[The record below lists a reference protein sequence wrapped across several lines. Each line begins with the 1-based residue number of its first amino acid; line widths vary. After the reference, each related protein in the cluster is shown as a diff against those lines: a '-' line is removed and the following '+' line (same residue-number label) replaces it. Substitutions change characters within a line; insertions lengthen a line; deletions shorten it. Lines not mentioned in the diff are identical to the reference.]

1 MIIFK
6 LAKVSIMVASLL
18 ATTFTEP
25 VLTYATAT
33 DSSKAVAYAP
43 VNNGDGTIT
52 FMDSLWSIIR
62 APGEGTMKQDTYLIA
77 HLSGGLSWS
86 QAFTGVSSYYFAR
99 DDNDLYG
106 YEESLPYMQL
116 DSWYHGTTGG
126 FGAIAGTKY
135 EDYIAPTSV
144 PNLRLSDKKGKYGI
158 WESNTFGGSDPTNKN
173 VQLFYNSMASNVIP
187 TTPTVA
193 IGTKQ
198 AFLLSGSDLA
208 EVGSSGGAVSARAKE
223 YGARLTAE
231 GIKEVML
238 QTPGAHPNEVST
250 FRTIS
255 GTSTFEYT
263 SLVNLRRTLC
273 YGLIVTGVIEPGPD
287 TQPIAPPSTPDTQPI
302 TPPDRDESD
311 PDLQPIAPPSTGDT
325 QPIAPPSTADTQPI
339 APPSKGDVQPIGP
352 PADDDTLPI
361 GPSNDAEDNE
371 TSGSLSGKDGADA
384 VESSDESSVRLLTNK
399 RLIDSTISSATTIN
413 TITNFLTS
421 EEPLTNGLTY
431 TPVNDSDISVSDD
444 SEDVLTSDE
453 KNDRWTTISNPWYYR
468 FFPWLLILS
477 LLLNVILILKVI
489 QQKRKL
495 DAK

>member
-1 MIIFK
+1 
-6 LAKVSIMVASLL
+6 
-18 ATTFTEP
+18 
-25 VLTYATAT
+25 
-33 DSSKAVAYAP
+33 
-43 VNNGDGTIT
+43 
-52 FMDSLWSIIR
+52 
-62 APGEGTMKQDTYLIA
+62 
-77 HLSGGLSWS
+77 
-86 QAFTGVSSYYFAR
+86 
-99 DDNDLYG
+99 
-106 YEESLPYMQL
+106 MQL

-238 QTPGAHPNEVST
+238 RTPGAHPNEVST

-273 YGLIVTGVIEPGPD
+273 YGLIVTGVIEPGP
-287 TQPIAPPSTPDTQPI
+287 
-302 TPPDRDESD
+302 
-311 PDLQPIAPPSTGDT
+311 DT

>member
-25 VLTYATAT
+25 VLTYATVT

-62 APGEGTMKQDTYLIA
+62 APGEGTMQQDTYLIA

-86 QAFTGVSSYYFAR
+86 EAFTRASSYYFAR

-116 DSWYHGTTGG
+116 NSWYSGTSGS

-144 PNLRLSDKKGKYGI
+144 PNLKLSDKKGKYGI
-158 WESNTFGGSDPTNKN
+158 WESNTDGGIDPISQN
-173 VQLFYNSMASNVIP
+173 VQLFYKSMASNAIP

-193 IGTKQ
+193 IGKKQ

-208 EVGSSGGAVSARAKE
+208 EVGSSAVSARAKE

-238 QTPGAHPNEVST
+238 RTPGAHPNEVST

-263 SLVNLRRTLC
+263 SHVDSLRTLC
-273 YGLIVTGVIEPGPD
+273 YGLIVTGVIEPGLD

-302 TPPDRDESD
+302 TPPNRDESD
-311 PDLQPIAPPSTGDT
+311 PDLQPIAPPSKGDF
-325 QPIAPPSTADTQPI
+325 QPIAPPSTGDVQPI
-339 APPSKGDVQPIGP
+339 GPPSTGDTQPIGP

-371 TSGSLSGKDGADA
+371 TSGRLSGKDGADA

-399 RLIDSTISSATTIN
+399 RLIDSEISSSTTN
-413 TITNFLTS
+413 DTITNKETLTTD
-421 EEPLTNGLTY
+421 LTL
-431 TPVNDSDISVSDD
+431 TPVNDSDINVTAESD
-444 SEDVLTSDE
+444 DVLTNDE
-453 KNDRWTTISNPWYYR
+453 KNDRWAPSATPWYYR

-477 LLLNVILILKVI
+477 LLLNVLLIFKVI

>member
-86 QAFTGVSSYYFAR
+86 HAFTGVSSYYFAR

-238 QTPGAHPNEVST
+238 RTPGAHPNEVST

-287 TQPIAPPSTPDTQPI
+287 TQPIAPPST
-302 TPPDRDESD
+302 
-311 PDLQPIAPPSTGDT
+311 AY
-325 QPIAPPSTADTQPI
+325 TQPI

>member
-223 YGARLTAE
+223 YGARLRAE

-238 QTPGAHPNEVST
+238 RTPGAHPNEVST

-273 YGLIVTGVIEPGPD
+273 YGLIVTGVIEPGP
-287 TQPIAPPSTPDTQPI
+287 
-302 TPPDRDESD
+302 
-311 PDLQPIAPPSTGDT
+311 DT

>member
-77 HLSGGLSWS
+77 HLSGGISWS

-99 DDNDLYG
+99 DDNDLVG
-106 YEESLPYMQL
+106 YEESVPYMQL
-116 DSWYHGTTGG
+116 NSWYHGTTGS

-144 PNLRLSDKKGKYGI
+144 PNLKLGDKKGKYGI
-158 WESNTFGGSDPTNKN
+158 WESNAFGGTDPTNKN
-173 VQLFYNSMASNVIP
+173 VTLFFNSMASNVIP
-187 TTPTVA
+187 TTPTVS
-193 IGTKQ
+193 IGQKQ

-208 EVGSSGGAVSARAKE
+208 TPGTSTPSSRAKE
-223 YGARLTAE
+223 YGAKLAAV
-231 GIKEVML
+231 GINEVML
-238 QTPGAHPNEVST
+238 RTPGAHPNEVST

-263 SLVNLRRTLC
+263 SLVNLKRTLC

-302 TPPDRDESD
+302 TPPNRDESD
-311 PDLQPIAPPSTGDT
+311 PDL

-339 APPSKGDVQPIGP
+339 APPSKGDVQPIAPPSTCDMQPIGP
-352 PADDDTLPI
+352 PFDDDKLPI
-361 GPSNDAEDNE
+361 GPSNDAEDNKSNE
-371 TSGSLSGKDGADA
+371 NLSGKDGTNA
-384 VESSDESSVRLLTNK
+384 VESSDERSVSLLTDK
-399 RLIDSTISSATTIN
+399 RFIDSTTSGSTTIN
-413 TITNFLTS
+413 TITNILASKET
-421 EEPLTNGLTY
+421 LTNGLIF
-431 TPVNDSDISVSDD
+431 TPVNDSDINDADESD
-444 SEDVLTSDE
+444 DVLTSDE
-453 KNDRWTTISNPWYYR
+453 KNVRWTTISNPWYYR

-477 LLLNVILILKVI
+477 LLLNVLLILKVI

>member
-1 MIIFK
+1 MIIYK

-238 QTPGAHPNEVST
+238 RTPGAHPNEVST

-287 TQPIAPPSTPDTQPI
+287 A
-302 TPPDRDESD
+302 
-311 PDLQPIAPPSTGDT
+311 

>member
-86 QAFTGVSSYYFAR
+86 QAFTGISSYYFAR
-99 DDNDLYG
+99 DDNDLAG
-106 YEESLPYMQL
+106 YEESVPYMQL

-231 GIKEVML
+231 CIKEVML
-238 QTPGAHPNEVST
+238 RTPGAHPNEVST

-287 TQPIAPPSTPDTQPI
+287 TQPIAPPSTP
-302 TPPDRDESD
+302 
-311 PDLQPIAPPSTGDT
+311 
-325 QPIAPPSTADTQPI
+325 DTQPI

>member
-77 HLSGGLSWS
+77 HLSGGHSWS

-238 QTPGAHPNEVST
+238 RTPGAHPNEVST

-273 YGLIVTGVIEPGPD
+273 YGLIVTGVIEPGP
-287 TQPIAPPSTPDTQPI
+287 
-302 TPPDRDESD
+302 
-311 PDLQPIAPPSTGDT
+311 DT

>member
-1 MIIFK
+1 M
-6 LAKVSIMVASLL
+6 
-18 ATTFTEP
+18 
-25 VLTYATAT
+25 
-33 DSSKAVAYAP
+33 
-43 VNNGDGTIT
+43 
-52 FMDSLWSIIR
+52 LW
-62 APGEGTMKQDTYLIA
+62 
-77 HLSGGLSWS
+77 
-86 QAFTGVSSYYFAR
+86 
-99 DDNDLYG
+99 
-106 YEESLPYMQL
+106 
-116 DSWYHGTTGG
+116 
-126 FGAIAGTKY
+126 
-135 EDYIAPTSV
+135 
-144 PNLRLSDKKGKYGI
+144 
-158 WESNTFGGSDPTNKN
+158 
-173 VQLFYNSMASNVIP
+173 
-187 TTPTVA
+187 
-193 IGTKQ
+193 
-198 AFLLSGSDLA
+198 
-208 EVGSSGGAVSARAKE
+208 
-223 YGARLTAE
+223 
-231 GIKEVML
+231 
-238 QTPGAHPNEVST
+238 
-250 FRTIS
+250 
-255 GTSTFEYT
+255 
-263 SLVNLRRTLC
+263 
-273 YGLIVTGVIEPGPD
+273 LIVTGVIEPGPD

>member
-144 PNLRLSDKKGKYGI
+144 PNLRLSDKKEKYGI

-238 QTPGAHPNEVST
+238 RTPGAHPNEVST

-273 YGLIVTGVIEPGPD
+273 YGLIVTGVIEPGP
-287 TQPIAPPSTPDTQPI
+287 
-302 TPPDRDESD
+302 
-311 PDLQPIAPPSTGDT
+311 DT

>member
-238 QTPGAHPNEVST
+238 RTPGAHPIEVST

-263 SLVNLRRTLC
+263 SLVNLR
-273 YGLIVTGVIEPGPD
+273 
-287 TQPIAPPSTPDTQPI
+287 
-302 TPPDRDESD
+302 
-311 PDLQPIAPPSTGDT
+311 
-325 QPIAPPSTADTQPI
+325 
-339 APPSKGDVQPIGP
+339 
-352 PADDDTLPI
+352 
-361 GPSNDAEDNE
+361 
-371 TSGSLSGKDGADA
+371 
-384 VESSDESSVRLLTNK
+384 
-399 RLIDSTISSATTIN
+399 
-413 TITNFLTS
+413 
-421 EEPLTNGLTY
+421 
-431 TPVNDSDISVSDD
+431 
-444 SEDVLTSDE
+444 
-453 KNDRWTTISNPWYYR
+453 
-468 FFPWLLILS
+468 
-477 LLLNVILILKVI
+477 
-489 QQKRKL
+489 
-495 DAK
+495 

>member
-198 AFLLSGSDLA
+198 AFLLSESDLA

-223 YGARLTAE
+223 YGARLRAE

-238 QTPGAHPNEVST
+238 RTPGAHPNEVST

-273 YGLIVTGVIEPGPD
+273 YGLIVTGVIEPGP
-287 TQPIAPPSTPDTQPI
+287 
-302 TPPDRDESD
+302 
-311 PDLQPIAPPSTGDT
+311 DT